1 MLVTV
6 LRSRADR
13 LITGRLSP
21 MLFPYRD
28 LPTNNQKT
36 SNLDYIDD
44 ELWCEWGSIK
54 AGYLPTPK
62 PDLCIAFKETAFTS
76 SEVEKMK
83 SPYIL
88 RDSYAPCLTL
98 EIKTKEQMAI
108 AERQNANNM
117 IHLLQVDFALQKSIN
132 RHRQMEKRVRFV
144 STTHDTAMQKY
155 QAWFYVIG
163 DSGTPKWC
171 CFPLSSV
178 NFEDPSGGGFQIAR
192 RYNLNICEYI
202 SKTMFKELQQALA
215 TPSQNYDDEETAM
228 GSTVAH
234 LDTPSA
240 SSAWSSKNKRPKR

>member
-1 MLVTV
+1 
-6 LRSRADR
+6 
-13 LITGRLSP
+13 

-62 PDLCIAFKETAFTS
+62 PDLCVAFKDTAFTA

-108 AERQNANNM
+108 AERTNANSM
-117 IHLLQVDFALQKSIN
+117 IHLVQVDFALQQSIN

-144 STTHDTAMQKY
+144 STTHDTAVQEY
-155 QAWFYVIG
+155 QVWFYVIG
-163 DSGTPKWC
+163 HSGTPKWC
-171 CFPLSSV
+171 CSPLSSV
-178 NFEDPSGGGFQIAR
+178 NFEDPNGGGFQTAR
-192 RYNLNICEYI
+192 KYNLNMCEYI
-202 SKTMFKELQQALA
+202 SKIMFKELQQALA
-215 TPSQNYDDEETAM
+215 TPSQNYDGEETAL

-240 SSAWSSKNKRPKR
+240 SSAGSSKNKRPKR

>member
-1 MLVTV
+1 
-6 LRSRADR
+6 
-13 LITGRLSP
+13 

-54 AGYLPTPK
+54 TGYLPTPK
-62 PDLCIAFKETAFTS
+62 PDLCIAFKETAFTA

-132 RHRQMEKRVRFV
+132 RHRQLEKRVRFV
-144 STTHDTAMQKY
+144 STTHDTAVQKY
-155 QAWFYVIG
+155 QAWFYVI
-163 DSGTPKWC
+163 DLSCTPKWC

-178 NFEDPSGGGFQIAR
+178 NFEDPNGGGFQTAR

-215 TPSQNYDDEETAM
+215 TPSQNYDDEETAL

-240 SSAWSSKNKRPKR
+240 SSAGSSKNKRPKR